1 MYPHITDEE
10 KRYIEVKYFGHEHI
24 VNRWTRKF
32 KSRQS
37 RTKPHTLN
45 HEAIIAPLTLQE
57 NHLILIPYY
66 LQASSKNA
74 RAIPRWRKHSCP
86 QSFQLSGKTKK

>member
-1 MYPHITDEE
+1 MCPHITDEE
-10 KRYIEVKYFGHEHI
+10 ERYIEVKYFGHEHI

-37 RTKPHTLN
+37 CTKPHTLN
-45 HEAIIAPLTLQE
+45 HEVIIAPLTSEE
-57 NHLILIPYY
+57 NHLLLTPYY

-74 RAIPRWRKHSCP
+74 RATPR
-86 QSFQLSGKTKK
+86 